1 MSLHGLLF
9 ERAHSLTERFSHDTN
24 QATTKR
30 LTKLDHEH
38 SVALALVRREGDDA
52 CQVVA
57 VIGHLLFGEEAEDM
71 VALRVGV
78 RQEVEKD

>member
-1 MSLHGLLF
+1 MFLLDPLF
-9 ERAHSLTERFSHDTN
+9 ERAHSLAQRFSHDTDG
-24 QATTKR
+24 ATTTK
-30 LTKLDHEH
+30 LTELDHEH
-38 SVALALVRREGDDA
+38 PVALALVRREGNDA

-57 VIGHLLFGEEAEDM
+57 VIGHLLFREEPEDM